1 MEGTMSTPSF
11 FIKIPYTLV
20 GPGSVSKLVELVKD
34 FDAHNALIITD
45 KGIKEAGQVKKVSA
59 VLKNTN
65 CKYSVFD
72 GCEPNAPSGTI
83 DKCSQQAVNDQPDV
97 LIAVGGGS
105 VIDTTKIIS
114 VTAANNIKVTD
125 LIGKPNLPPKI
136 LPKIMIPTTAGT
148 GSEWSRIALFSDDA
162 DGQKKAIRGLKLFPN
177 AVIVDPELTLGLP
190 PKVTADTG
198 IDAWTHGIEAYT
210 SKTAHPF
217 GDIFSE
223 MVIKL
228 VSANLLRAFTNGD
241 DIEARYNMSIAAS
254 MGMAALTLE
263 GGGLG
268 HMIDGSIIS
277 KAHISHGAALAIIM
291 PYVMELNMPSNVE
304 RFARLATLMG
314 AKISGL
320 SIDDAAKLPVETYK
334 KLCKDLGMKQ
344 KLSDVGIIKDDLSA
358 IVDNVANFAG
368 SRMAQYKREDIA
380 NILNAAF

>member
-1 MEGTMSTPSF
+1 MSTPSF

-20 GPGSVSKLVELVKD
+20 GPGSINKLGELLKD
-34 FDAHNALIITD
+34 FDAHSALIITD
-45 KGIKEAGQVKKVSA
+45 KGIVEAGQVKKTTS
-59 VLKNTN
+59 VLNNIN

-72 GCEPNAPSGTI
+72 GCEPNAPSSTV
-83 DKCSQQAVNDQPDV
+83 DKCSQQAANEQPDV

-105 VIDTTKIIS
+105 VIDTTKIVS
-114 VTAANNIKVTD
+114 VTAANSVKVKD
-125 LIGKPNLPPKI
+125 LIGISSLPTKM
-136 LPKIMIPTTAGT
+136 LTKIMIPTTSGT
-148 GSEWSRIALFSDDA
+148 GSEWSRIALFSDEA
-162 DGQKKAIRGLKLFPN
+162 DGKKKAIRGLKLFPD

-210 SKTAHPF
+210 STTAHPF

-223 MVIKL
+223 TVIKL
-228 VSANLLRAFTNGD
+228 VSGNLLRSFTNGD

-254 MGMAALTLE
+254 MGMAALTIE

-268 HMIDGSIIS
+268 HMIDSSIIS

-291 PYVMELNMPSNVE
+291 PHVMEINLPSNVE

-320 SIDDAAKLPVETYK
+320 SIDDAAKLSVETYS
-334 KLCKDLGMKQ
+334 KLCSNLGMKQ
-344 KLSDVGIIKDDLSA
+344 KLSDVGITKDDLPD
-358 IVDNVANFAG
+358 IVDNVVKSAG
-368 SRMAQYKREDIA
+368 ARMANYKREDITK
-380 NILNAAF
+380 IINAAL

>member
-1 MEGTMSTPSF
+1 MSTPSF

-20 GPGSVSKLVELVKD
+20 GPGSISNISDIIKE
-34 FDAHNALIITD
+34 FDAKSILIVTD
-45 KGIKEAGQVKKVSA
+45 KGLKDAGLLSNMFSLLKK
-59 VLKNTN
+59 TG
-65 CKYSVFD
+65 CKYSTYD
-72 GCEPNAPSGTI
+72 ECQPNAPSGTI
-83 DKCSQQAVNDQPDV
+83 DACAQKAIAEKADL

-105 VIDTTKIIS
+105 VIDTTKIVS
-114 VTAANNIKVTD
+114 LLAANDMQTKDI
-125 LIGKPNLPPKI
+125 IGTPTLPPKI

-148 GSEWSRIALFSDDA
+148 GSEWSRIALLSDDA
-162 DGQKKAIRGLKLFPN
+162 DGQKKAIRGLKLFSD
-177 AVIVDPELTLGLP
+177 AGIVDPELTLGLP

-223 MVIKL
+223 TVIKL
-228 VSANLLRAFTNGD
+228 VSGNLLRAYTNGN

-291 PYVMELNMPSNVE
+291 PYVMELNLPGSIE

-320 SIDDAAKLPVETYK
+320 SIDDAAKLSVETYK

-344 KLSDVGIIKDDLSA
+344 KLSDVGITKDDLPA
-358 IVDNVANFAG
+358 IVDNVAKFAG
-368 SRMAQYKREDIA
+368 PRMAQYKKEDIA
-380 NILNAAF
+380 QILNAAL